1 MSVTIEPIGIS
12 IIAVIISGASFL
24 FAYIKGV
31 KEQEQRWSEFDK
43 RVSKLETK
51 MELFWNYVDD
61 NMGKIIHSPH
71 TPEIDALI
79 EKMPRVTLFEAE
91 KLKCMLIPDWEK
103 ETDRD
108 KKNVYGIYLARLD
121 SLILDKKDQ
130 K

>member
-24 FAYIKGV
+24 FAYVKGV
-31 KEQEQRWSEFDK
+31 KEQEQRWSELDK
-43 RVSKLETK
+43 RLSKLETK

-71 TPEIDALI
+71 TPEVDALL
-79 EKMPRVTLFEAE
+79 EKMPKVTLFEAE
-91 KLKCMLIPDWEK
+91 KLKCLLIPDWEK
-103 ETDRD
+103 ERD
-108 KKNVYGIYLARLD
+108 PVKKKVYGWYLARIE
-121 SLILDKKDQ
+121 SLIIDKKDE